1 MGSKGLRILLVWL
14 LAATM
19 CGCGGGSGSSS
30 GGGTAPA
37 VPADLA
43 ATAGNQQVGLTWTPS
58 TGATSYHVKRSTS
71 SGGPYTQMGAPSTTS
86 YNDSAVMNGTKYF
99 YVLSAV
105 NASGE
110 SANSGEVSAT
120 PAPAVPPVPT
130 GLTATGRNQQVS
142 LSWAASTGA
151 TSYHV
156 KRSATSGG
164 PYTEVSAP
172 AAVSFIDTGLANGT
186 TY

>member
-58 TGATSYHVKRSTS
+58 TGATSYHVKR
-71 SGGPYTQMGAPSTTS
+71 
-86 YNDSAVMNGTKYF
+86 
-99 YVLSAV
+99 
-105 NASGE
+105 
-110 SANSGEVSAT
+110 
-120 PAPAVPPVPT
+120 
-130 GLTATGRNQQVS
+130 
-142 LSWAASTGA
+142 
-151 TSYHV
+151 
-156 KRSATSGG
+156 
-164 PYTEVSAP
+164 
-172 AAVSFIDTGLANGT
+172 
-186 TY
+186 